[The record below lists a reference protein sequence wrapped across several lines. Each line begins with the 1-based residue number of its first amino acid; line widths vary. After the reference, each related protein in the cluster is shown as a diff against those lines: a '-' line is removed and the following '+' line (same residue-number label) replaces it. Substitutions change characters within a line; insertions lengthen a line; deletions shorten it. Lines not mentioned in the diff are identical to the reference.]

1 MLDRNRQI
9 KPAPERWQENKN
21 LYDVIITCEERCFDA
36 VCEGTFHPSLWL
48 YSESQ
53 ARRTILM
60 TDLLSRP
67 GHSESALPVHIINVD
82 IKDNHEEALLGGQ
95 AILKLVEMIE
105 AVEEDEIDGMVED
118 ILATWM
124 KGPGAK
130 YPILHTVGWL

>member
-1 MLDRNRQI
+1 
-9 KPAPERWQENKN
+9 
-21 LYDVIITCEERCFDA
+21 
-36 VCEGTFHPSLWL
+36 
-48 YSESQ
+48 
-53 ARRTILM
+53 M

-124 KGPGAK
+124 KGPGVR